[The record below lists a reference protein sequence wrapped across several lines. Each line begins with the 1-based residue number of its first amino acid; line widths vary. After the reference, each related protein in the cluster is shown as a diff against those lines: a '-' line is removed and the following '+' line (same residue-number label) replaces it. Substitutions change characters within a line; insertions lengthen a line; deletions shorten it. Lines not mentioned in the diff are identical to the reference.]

1 VRRQI
6 VRELQIMHECNSPY
20 IVSFFGAFLNEVSDV
35 VMCMEYMDSGYV
47 PSPFTCPF

>member
-1 VRRQI
+1 

-35 VMCMEYMDSGYV
+35 VMCMEYMDSGCV
-47 PSPFTCPF
+47 TAPF